1 LKRATF
7 VLATS
12 LLASQVATAQPATG
26 PPHHGSH
33 VEELAR
39 DLNLSETQIA
49 RVKQVFEAE
58 RVKRDA
64 DRAQFKASGQE
75 VTWALRRTKM
85 QELEQ
90 DLQKQLSGVLTAE
103 QMQQFKQFENEH
115 RHHHH
120 HRPGGEP
127 ASSSPAK

>member
-1 LKRATF
+1 LKRATL

-12 LLASQVATAQPATG
+12 LLVGQVATAQPAPG
-26 PPHHGSH
+26 GAPHHGSH
-33 VEELAR
+33 LEELAR
-39 DLNLSETQIA
+39 DLNLSETQKA
-49 RVKQVFEAE
+49 RVKAVFEAE

-103 QMQQFKQFENEH
+103 QMQKYEQFENDH
-115 RHHHH
+115 RHH

-127 ASSSPAK
+127 ASVSPAK

>member
-26 PPHHGSH
+26 APHHGSH

-75 VTWALRRTKM
+75 VTWALRRAKM

-120 HRPGGEP
+120 RPGDEP
-127 ASSSPAK
+127 ASASPAK